1 MDRGWRVWMVAIF
14 VVGIGSRVDGAVLC
28 ANPSGSVFVR
38 GTCKPNET
46 PLDPVA
52 LGLVGPAGPAGPSGP
67 AGPAG
72 PKGDIGPKGDTGAM
86 GDPGPPGAAGPGLS
100 DFSEVTAEAVTAAD
114 AGGRRALTATCPA
127 GKMAVGGNYSIF
139 ANGGNYAWGIA
150 PVSSGTFSTSN
161 LAVDPPNAF
170 YVLTADAPG
179 YAGSA
184 FFRVTVKCATAP

>member
-1 MDRGWRVWMVAIF
+1 MVRGWRVWMVAIF
-14 VVGIGSRVDGAVLC
+14 VVGVGSRVDGAVLC

-72 PKGDIGPKGDTGAM
+72 PKGDVGPKGDTGAM

-127 GKMAVGGNYSIF
+127 GKIAVGGNYSIF

-150 PVSSGTFSTSN
+150 PVSSGTFSTSTIRRP
-161 LAVDPPNAF
+161 A
-170 YVLTADAPG
+170 
-179 YAGSA
+179 SQ
-184 FFRVTVKCATAP
+184 RS